1 MGWMFCICDG
11 RQTGRYKAPSH
22 LFLPGENAPTVHS
35 GIYSSNKEVH
45 LIKKIHLKDDI
56 QQEKIPM
63 KKSNEK
69 QEVLFLLVK
78 MLP

>member
-1 MGWMFCICDG
+1 MFCIFDG

-35 GIYSSNKEVH
+35 GSYSSNKEVH

-69 QEVLFLLVK
+69 QKVLFLYIQQK
-78 MLP
+78 T